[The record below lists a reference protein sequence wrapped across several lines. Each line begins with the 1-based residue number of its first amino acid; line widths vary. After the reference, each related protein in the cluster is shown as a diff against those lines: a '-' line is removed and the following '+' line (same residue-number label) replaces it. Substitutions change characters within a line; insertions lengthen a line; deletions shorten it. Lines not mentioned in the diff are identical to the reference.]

1 MAKQRHWLN
10 SISPA
15 TVYTLYRICLAIFL
29 LSLFFFTSSSG
40 LGEGN
45 PTLFIYSLTTHLVVL
60 IPTLWLPSPLKSSDP
75 LKKTI
80 PFVGDLLVLMLVIHS
95 SGSISSSLT
104 ALVFVTVATASML
117 LLTRYALLI
126 AALAALSLMFEQFY
140 YGLSDGN
147 IGPAIPT
154 AAGLLGIGL
163 FGVALAM
170 RNLATRLERS
180 EVLTHKQDIA
190 IRRLEKLNEQV
201 VARMLTGI
209 VVFDSEQSIQLA
221 NHSATDYTQASL
233 HLGNQ
238 IPATIKQAFQ
248 EWQTNTSRHPNPI
261 PATASRPELEIRFAP
276 LDPITTV
283 AFIENRT
290 HLIQQA
296 QALKLASLGQL
307 TATIAHEIRNPLSAI
322 SQAAQLLDEGDIS
335 TEDKPMIAI
344 IHRHVER
351 LNRIVSDIMSVSR
364 GHAPNPQKI
373 NFNAFLEQL
382 IQRWQEQGLDT
393 QRLALHLPTQ
403 PFIVAFDSHHLGQ
416 VMENLVTNA
425 LKYSHST
432 VTIAA
437 NYQANG
443 IPQVSVSD
451 LGEGVPMEQQHRL
464 FEPFFTL
471 AKDGTGL
478 GLFLAREHCQG
489 NQAHLTYQDNKP
501 GARFVITFV
510 HPNKHL

>member
-10 SISPA
+10 RFSPA
-15 TVYTLYRICLAIFL
+15 TVYTLYRIGLALFL
-29 LSLFFFTSSSG
+29 LSLFFFTKSSG
-40 LGEGN
+40 LGEGS
-45 PTLFIYSLTTHLVVL
+45 PSLFVYTLGAHLVLL

-75 LKKTI
+75 RYQTL
-80 PFVGDLLVLMLVIHS
+80 PFVMDLVVLTLVIHS

-117 LLTRYALLI
+117 LLARYALLV
-126 AALAALSLMFEQFY
+126 AALAALALMFEQFY

-147 IGPAIPT
+147 IGPALPT
-154 AAGLLGIGL
+154 AAGLLGIAL

-170 RNLATRLERS
+170 RNLVTRLERS

-209 VVFDSEQSIQLA
+209 VVFDKSLNIQLA
-221 NHSATDYTQASL
+221 NQSANDFTQSKLHTD
-233 HLGNQ
+233 GQ
-238 IPATIKQAFQ
+238 IPNTLKHAFD
-248 EWQTNTSRHPNPI
+248 EWQTNTSRHPSPI
-261 PATASRPELEIRFAP
+261 PATSSRPELEIRFAP

-283 AFIENRT
+283 AFIENRS

-322 SQAAQLLDEGDIS
+322 SHAAQLLEEGDIGPQ
-335 TEDKPMIAI
+335 DKPMIGI

-364 GHAPNPQKI
+364 GHAPNPEKI
-373 NFNAFLEQL
+373 RFAAFLKQL
-382 IQRWQEQGLDT
+382 IQRWHEQGLDT
-393 QRLALHLPTQ
+393 QRIEHH
-403 PFIVAFDSHHLGQ
+403 IVSPDFAVTFDPHHLGQ
-416 VMENLVTNA
+416 VMDNLVTNA
-425 LKYSHST
+425 LKYSHSP
-432 VTIAA
+432 VTITA
-437 NYQANG
+437 NYHTNG
-443 IPQVSVSD
+443 IPQVTVCD
-451 LGEGVPMEQQHRL
+451 EGEGVPVEQQHRL

-478 GLFLAREHCQG
+478 GLFLSREHCQG
-489 NQAHLTYQDNKP
+489 NQAHLTYQDNQP
-501 GARFVITFV
+501 GACFVITFA
-510 HPNKHL
+510 HPNKNM

>member
-1 MAKQRHWLN
+1 
-10 SISPA
+10 
-15 TVYTLYRICLAIFL
+15 
-29 LSLFFFTSSSG
+29 
-40 LGEGN
+40 
-45 PTLFIYSLTTHLVVL
+45 
-60 IPTLWLPSPLKSSDP
+60 
-75 LKKTI
+75 
-80 PFVGDLLVLMLVIHS
+80 
-95 SGSISSSLT
+95 
-104 ALVFVTVATASML
+104 
-117 LLTRYALLI
+117 
-126 AALAALSLMFEQFY
+126 
-140 YGLSDGN
+140 
-147 IGPAIPT
+147 
-154 AAGLLGIGL
+154 
-163 FGVALAM
+163 
-170 RNLATRLERS
+170 
-180 EVLTHKQDIA
+180 
-190 IRRLEKLNEQV
+190 
-201 VARMLTGI
+201 
-209 VVFDSEQSIQLA
+209 
-221 NHSATDYTQASL
+221 
-233 HLGNQ
+233 
-238 IPATIKQAFQ
+238 
-248 EWQTNTSRHPNPI
+248 HPNPI

-464 FEPFFTL
+464 FEPFFNL

-478 GLFLAREHCQG
+478 GLFRAREHCQG
-489 NQAHLTYQDNKP
+489 NQAHLTYQDNNP

-510 HPNKHL
+510 HPNQHLGVYEYQR

>member
-1 MAKQRHWLN
+1 MVKQRHRLN
-10 SISPA
+10 NVTPA
-15 TVYTLYRICLAIFL
+15 TIYTLYRISLAFFL
-29 LSLFFFTSSSG
+29 LALFLFTDSSG
-40 LGEGN
+40 LGESN
-45 PTLFIYSLTTHLVVL
+45 PKLFIYALAAHLAVL

-75 LKKTI
+75 LKQTI
-80 PFVGDLLVLMLVIHS
+80 PFVADLLVLVLVIHS

-126 AALAALSLMFEQFY
+126 AALAALALMFEQFY
-140 YGLSDGN
+140 YGLSDGD
-147 IGPAIPT
+147 IGPTIPT

-180 EVLTHKQDIA
+180 EVLTHEQDIA

-209 VVFDSEQSIQLA
+209 VVFDEALNIQLA
-221 NHSATDYTQASL
+221 NHSASDYTQASL
-233 HLGNQ
+233 HIGSQ
-238 IPATIKQAFQ
+238 IPSTVKQAFQ
-248 EWQTNTSRHPNPI
+248 EWRTNTSRHPSPI
-261 PATASRPELEIRFAP
+261 PATASRPELEVRFAP

-283 AFIENRT
+283 AFIENRS

-322 SQAAQLLDEGDIS
+322 SHAAQLLEEGDLS
-335 TEDKPMIAI
+335 SQDKPMIHI

-373 NFNAFLEQL
+373 NMVAFVEQL
-382 IQRWQEQGLDT
+382 MQRWQEQGLET
-393 QRLALHLPTQ
+393 QRIELQFPARD
-403 PFIVAFDSHHLGQ
+403 FIVTFDSHHLGQ

-425 LKYSHST
+425 LKYSNT
-432 VTIAA
+432 AVTITAS
-437 NYQANG
+437 YHANG
-443 IPQVSVSD
+443 IPQVAVSD
-451 LGEGVPMEQQHRL
+451 KGEGVPIEQQHRL

-478 GLFLAREHCQG
+478 GLFLSREHCQG
-489 NQAHLTYQDNKP
+489 NQAHLTYQDKQP
-501 GARFVITFV
+501 GACFVITFV
-510 HPNKHL
+510 HPNKNL